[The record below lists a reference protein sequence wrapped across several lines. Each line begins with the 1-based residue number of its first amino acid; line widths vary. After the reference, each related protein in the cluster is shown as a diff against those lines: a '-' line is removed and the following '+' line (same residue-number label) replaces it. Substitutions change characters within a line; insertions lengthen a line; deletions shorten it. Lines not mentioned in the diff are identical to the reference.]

1 MKPMQRGS
9 GRERANTS
17 EATSLLR
24 EIINLTEQ
32 FEDHLGRELTVNRT
46 DLEAMEQL
54 ILDGPLS
61 PTEIARRLGITTA
74 AATVAVDRL
83 IAVGHVTREP
93 HPTDRRGVRIVPN
106 AASVTKAMET
116 LLPMIRGID
125 RAIDRFDE
133 RERATITAYL
143 AEVVDVYRTQLP

>member
-1 MKPMQRGS
+1 MQRGAD
-9 GRERANTS
+9 RTNPEFTTH
-17 EATSLLR
+17 EATRLLR
-24 EIINLTEQ
+24 EILNLTDE
-32 FEDHLGRELTVNRT
+32 FEAHLGRELTVNRT

-83 IAVGHVTREP
+83 IAVGHVSREP

-106 AASVTKAMET
+106 PGSVSRAMGT

-125 RAIDRFDE
+125 GAIDRFSE
-133 RERATITAYL
+133 AERATITEYL
-143 AEVVDVYRTQLP
+143 SEVAGVYRAQLP